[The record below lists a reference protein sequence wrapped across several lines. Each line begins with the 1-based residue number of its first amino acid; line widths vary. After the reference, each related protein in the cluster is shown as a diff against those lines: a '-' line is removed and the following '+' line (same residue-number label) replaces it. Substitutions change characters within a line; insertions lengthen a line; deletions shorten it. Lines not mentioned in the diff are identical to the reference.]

1 MAQETIKTFDAE
13 GSKTAMTDGGSGSFA
28 LEALR
33 AEGIQDIVRANLAPM
48 GRVQFER
55 VKMPSGGGLAFE
67 LADENGNLSSVA
79 EIVGVIVDHY
89 PVNAY
94 WADKFSGTSN
104 PPACSALDGQ
114 VGAGEPGGVCTR
126 CPRNQWGSDGEGR
139 GKACKNL
146 HRVYVLPTNDVL
158 PLLIA
163 APPTSL
169 SNIASYMRLL
179 TSKTKRPHWAVITR
193 IKLERATNKDGIAFS
208 RLAFSRVG
216 DVPADQIANLR
227 SYIDEMRPLMRAVE
241 VSAAEYD
248 VTPGPEVNGAGLTD
262 VGDDA
267 QPF

>member
-1 MAQETIKTFDAE
+1 MLQEAILKFD
-13 GSKTAMTDGGSGSFA
+13 GKDSKADTGSFA
-28 LEALR
+28 LAVLQ
-33 AEGIQDIVRANLAPM
+33 AEGIQDIVQANLAPM

-67 LADENGNLSSVA
+67 MMDENGNPTSVA

-94 WADKFSGTSN
+94 WPDKFAGGNT
-104 PPACSALDGQ
+104 PPSCSALDGHTG
-114 VGAGEPGGVCTR
+114 VGEPGGTCAR
-126 CPRNQWGSDGEGR
+126 CPFNQWGSDGEGR

-146 HRVYVLPTNDVL
+146 HRVYVLPCSDVL

-169 SNIASYMRLL
+169 ANIAGYMRLL
-179 TSKTKRPHWAVITR
+179 TAKAKRPHWTVVTR

-208 RLAFSRVG
+208 RVTFSRVA
-216 DVPADQIANLR
+216 DVPTEQIANLR
-227 SYIDEMRPLMRAVE
+227 AYIEQMRPLMRAVE
-241 VSAAEYD
+241 IAAADYD
-248 VTPGPEVNGAGLTD
+248 VAVEEADDDNGA
-262 VGDDA
+262 A